1 MFREPPQRNRT
12 AKYPDLAKH
21 LKDLRR
27 NNNLSQTELC
37 NLTGIALG
45 TLALLECGN
54 YLMNWEVAQSLS
66 KYEHNNLTLDEY
78 FLKGFVSIPRGLL
91 SSRKRRKVSG

>member
-1 MFREPPQRNRT
+1 MFRNPPQKNKVV
-12 AKYPDLAKH
+12 KYPDLAKH
-21 LKDLRR
+21 LKDLRKV
-27 NNNLSQTELC
+27 NNLSQQELC

-66 KYEHNNLTLDEY
+66 KYENNNLTLDEY
-78 FLKGFVSIPRGLL
+78 FLKGFVSIPRGCFN
-91 SSRKRRKVSG
+91 KRRKKVSG